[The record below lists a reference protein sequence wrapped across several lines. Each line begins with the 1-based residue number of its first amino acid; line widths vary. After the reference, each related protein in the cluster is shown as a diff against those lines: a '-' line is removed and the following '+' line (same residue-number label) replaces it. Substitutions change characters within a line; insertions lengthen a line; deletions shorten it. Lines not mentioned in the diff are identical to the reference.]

1 MSNGFARFRRRYQ
14 FGTTVACLVFV
25 IGCHS
30 RGTSSGAGET
40 TTTRPDTS
48 GGMSGMNAMS
58 GGMAMDSSM
67 SRMIDSMRAEMTR
80 MTSET
85 PEQMKSM
92 ISMHRQMAANILA
105 QMNSE
110 MRSMNMSGDAAW
122 TALVDSVR
130 QDLVRMPDLSG
141 AQLRTFVTAH
151 RTRMER
157 LMSMHRDMMGKMSAP
172 KK

>member
-1 MSNGFARFRRRYQ
+1 
-14 FGTTVACLVFV
+14 
-25 IGCHS
+25 
-30 RGTSSGAGET
+30 
-40 TTTRPDTS
+40 
-48 GGMSGMNAMS
+48 MNAMS

-92 ISMHRQMAANILA
+92 MSMHRQMAANILA

-141 AQLRTFVTAH
+141 VQLRTFVTAD
-151 RTRMER
+151 RSRMER